1 MVVIK
6 KRSNVIPVDFG
17 EFQLNF
23 PMSDSNIKRMEEVGK
38 ELEARSLAIQ
48 GTDNKAAIDAATE
61 FCERRFYTKSLTMKK
76 HLILSMRFRVNQQIL
91 PCSI

>member
-38 ELEARSLAIQ
+38 ELEVRSLAIQ

-61 FCERRFYTKSLTMKK
+61 FVTMKK
-76 HLILSMRFRVNQQIL
+76 HLILSMRFRVNQQIS

>member
-48 GTDNKAAIDAATE
+48 GTG
-61 FCERRFYTKSLTMKK
+61 
-76 HLILSMRFRVNQQIL
+76 Q
-91 PCSI
+91 

>member
-23 PMSDSNIKRMEEVGK
+23 PVSDSNIKRMEEVG
-38 ELEARSLAIQ
+38 EDLA
-48 GTDNKAAIDAATE
+48 
-61 FCERRFYTKSLTMKK
+61 
-76 HLILSMRFRVNQQIL
+76 
-91 PCSI
+91 